1 MLHFSVAVVIGTG
14 DVDHAVGLVADH
26 LETEGIGVAVEVE
39 TEVAAETVAANLVQ
53 I

>member
-1 MLHFSVAVVIGTG
+1 MLPFSVAVVIGTG
-14 DVDHAVGLVADH
+14 DVDHAADLVADH

-39 TEVAAETVAANLVQ
+39 TEVVVETVEANLAQ